1 MNLLLVAA
9 TPFEIAPT
17 LRYLAQ
23 HFKQTQPNSY
33 QRSTL
38 VVNPLITGVGGVATA
53 WCLAQ
58 YLATQPADWALNAG
72 VAGAFDRTLSLGD
85 VVQVV
90 SEQFGDLGIEE
101 ADGRFSDLFQLGL
114 CDPHEPPYVNG
125 VLYNAAAGQTAYL
138 PAVRGLTVNRV
149 HGSLAS
155 IESVRKSFPGAQVE
169 SMEGAAFF
177 FGCLSAKIPFAE
189 IRAISNYVEARNR
202 DNWQLELAIDNLN
215 RVLLEMIE
223 SLSA

>member
-9 TPFEIAPT
+9 TPFEIGPT

-23 HFKQTQPNSY
+23 HFTLNHPNTY
-33 QRSTL
+33 QKGNLLITPL
-38 VVNPLITGVGGVATA
+38 VTGVGSTVTA
-53 WCLAQ
+53 WHLAH
-58 YLATQPADWALNAG
+58 AITTRSVDWALNAG
-72 VAGAFDRTLSLGD
+72 VAGAFDRTLALGE

-90 SEQFGDLGIEE
+90 SEQFGDLGVEE
-101 ADGRFSDLFQLGL
+101 ADGRFTDLFQMGL
-114 CDPHEPPYVNG
+114 CDPNDSPYVNG

-138 PAVRGLTVNRV
+138 PAVRGLTVNQV

-155 IESVRKSFPGAQVE
+155 IESVRKHFPGAQVE

-177 FGCLSAKIPFAE
+177 FGCLSANIPFAE

-202 DNWQLELAIDNLN
+202 ENWQLELAIENLN
-215 RVLLEMIE
+215 RVLCEMIE